1 MKSLAS
7 LTALILLAIHGAEA
21 VVYQNAEALPAN
33 REFDVIIVGGGTA
46 GPVIASRLTE
56 NPRTK
61 VLLIEAG
68 PDDDGAED
76 LQIPNNYPSG
86 ISRDYHWNFTTT
98 AQAGLGGR
106 SITYDRG
113 RVLGGSS
120 SVNGMIYTRGSADDY
135 NKWAQITGDR
145 GWRWN
150 DLLPLIKR
158 HEKFSGA
165 VGGRNVTGQY
175 DPTMH
180 GYNGNTRVALPWSG
194 PTEFDLL
201 CRQRSNTTEFP
212 SNLDL
217 NSGRP
222 LGITWAQST
231 YGGGQRSSAS
241 QGYLPPSV
249 RQRPNLSILVNTRVT
264 RVLTTGRASNKDFRT
279 VEIGKPDGSRRVVT
293 AKKEVVLS
301 GGTIG
306 TPQILLHSGIGDKAE
321 LRALGIDTVHEL
333 RDVGKGMSDHIA
345 TIAFGQTTRADA
357 PPMDRNAALA
367 EWRQNRTGPLTEAS
381 IGHQIL
387 WSRLPKNSDLLRR
400 FPDPSAGPNTPHIE
414 IALMGNLPGQLFG
427 GAVVLM
433 TPYSRGSV
441 KLASKNP
448 FDAPLIDVGFL
459 THEFDIAALRE
470 GVRIMKRFYSSPLFA
485 DYIAKFTK
493 SVAVSTLHGVGT
505 AAMSAKGA
513 RTGVVDPDLTV
524 KGVKGLRIVDA
535 SVIPFVPSG
544 HSMAHVYILA
554 ERAADIIRSCL

>member
-7 LTALILLAIHGAEA
+7 LTALILLAIRGAEA

-56 NPRTK
+56 NSRTK

-241 QGYLPPSV
+241 QGYLPPSAPAESSLP
-249 RQRPNLSILVNTRVT
+249 RKRSSSP
-264 RVLTTGRASNKDFRT
+264 
-279 VEIGKPDGSRRVVT
+279 VEPS
-293 AKKEVVLS
+293 EP
-301 GGTIG
+301 
-306 TPQILLHSGIGDKAE
+306 PQILLHSGIGDKAE

-345 TIAFGQTTRADA
+345 TIAFGQTTRPDA

-485 DYIAKFTK
+485 DYIASPVAPDPDVLGDEAWAEFTK

-524 KGVKGLRIVDA
+524 KGVKGTENRRRI
-535 SVIPFVPSG
+535 G
-544 HSMAHVYILA
+544 HP
-554 ERAADIIRSCL
+554 IRSVWPLDGSCLHSR